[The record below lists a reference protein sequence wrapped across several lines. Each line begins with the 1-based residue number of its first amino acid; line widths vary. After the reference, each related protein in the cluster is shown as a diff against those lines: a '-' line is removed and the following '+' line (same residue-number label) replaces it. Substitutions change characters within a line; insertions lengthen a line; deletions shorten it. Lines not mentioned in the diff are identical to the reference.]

1 MCTGIAH
8 NEEDRAAA
16 PHRPAAA
23 SDQRPQGHHHH
34 QRHHHHH
41 HHHMG
46 NSASLDEC
54 ARDAAGDAPGSDE
67 LSRRE
72 EELRQRKMAAQARI
86 AEAEADAAE
95 ARNQREQTPR
105 RLKPPPRRR
114 LTTGGLAET
123 QLENVRN
130 TPPTRAE
137 FEVAR
142 KSLRAQLSGHDGSPA
157 QRQLVLGPSSDAL
170 SDPGSDVSE
179 PSLLSFSRADSAL
192 SEALETLQQREEEL
206 RRSEVQQRQEEL
218 WRREEELRQR
228 KMAAQA
234 RIAEADAEA
243 AEARNQRR
251 LDEARRPPQ
260 RLTPQRLTPRRLTC
274 TPQRRPNGVLRRSC
288 RDYDIALHQ
297 RVQYL
302 SESQGRWVSAT
313 VTRLNSDLSVDFV
326 GEDGLIRENYF
337 IFRNGRRVI
346 R

>member
-1 MCTGIAH
+1 MAVIFPPDRMMIIEDDGSEKHERMFTLKNGEVEWWKPNDEWWKPNRWTRANKSPSTLRTVERYGKSEAGLLRLVTSNGVNRIVRPRDDEMRERWLTARLSDEVDGRPSDT
-8 NEEDRAAA
+8 EEMRLRTRNVERKPHTAA
-16 PHRPAAA
+16 P
-23 SDQRPQGHHHH
+23 
-34 QRHHHHH
+34 
-41 HHHMG
+41 
-46 NSASLDEC
+46 
-54 ARDAAGDAPGSDE
+54 
-67 LSRRE
+67 RRM
-72 EELRQRKMAAQARI
+72 K
-86 AEAEADAAE
+86 
-95 ARNQREQTPR
+95 
-105 RLKPPPRRR
+105 PPRRSS
-114 LTTGGLAET
+114 GSLA
-123 QLENVRN
+123 
-130 TPPTRAE
+130 
-137 FEVAR
+137 
-142 KSLRAQLSGHDGSPA
+142 D
-157 QRQLVLGPSSDAL
+157 DAL